1 MAILQHLNPGPSRHG
16 GHFATSLD
24 RVIHSSFL
32 PDGNITRAVRVI
44 CSMSHCPLT
53 VYVSRL
59 QSENDLL
66 GSSYA
71 NALVD
76 LASDKNNLEEVHADM
91 DALAS
96 ILKVRHAMRS
106 MYGSLTDAR
115 WTDCWVRRPSVR
127 CQLEA

>member
-1 MAILQHLNPGPSRHG
+1 MIFIVLNV
-16 GHFATSLD
+16 LNLL
-24 RVIHSSFL
+24 V
-32 PDGNITRAVRVI
+32 
-44 CSMSHCPLT
+44 
-53 VYVSRL
+53 

-96 ILKVRHAMRS
+96 ILKVRTSSAVMRPVAAVRPLS
-106 MYGSLTDAR
+106 GSSGS
-115 WTDCWVRRPSVR
+115 C
-127 CQLEA
+127 